1 MSMDAH
7 GGEMSGDVRA
17 VLDRQRSKSRGTQG
31 VVGFSDRSSEI
42 DDHFNH
48 AANRSA
54 GVEVELTTRSF
65 WPPGVRPSSSSNLPP
80 SSSVLPPPPAPPA
93 PLFALPTP
101 SAVMFDSKCDSQKEG
116 LDSTGLET
124 ENFKDTKH
132 VKSVGFEFSDDQTDE
147 IATND
152 QSVSKRPQL
161 QGSASRSASM
171 NAREWTRLRM
181 LRSRWERRVVI
192 ERSERPKEAIWASL
206 VGYA

>member
-1 MSMDAH
+1 
-7 GGEMSGDVRA
+7 
-17 VLDRQRSKSRGTQG
+17 
-31 VVGFSDRSSEI
+31 
-42 DDHFNH
+42 
-48 AANRSA
+48 
-54 GVEVELTTRSF
+54 
-65 WPPGVRPSSSSNLPP
+65 
-80 SSSVLPPPPAPPA
+80 
-93 PLFALPTP
+93 
-101 SAVMFDSKCDSQKEG
+101 MFDSKCDSQKEG

-181 LRSRWERRVVI
+181 LRSSSGGGGRGGRG
-192 ERSERPKEAIWASL
+192 ASL
-206 VGYA
+206 SRDRKGQKRQFGRAWSGTLDGHVDTDEDQEQRGSGNEETGGDSHSSGRGYDGTPKLIRFCF